1 MKSFLFWPYQV
12 YVVLVFLPLVVVLT
26 LLASTLSVLTA
37 ILINPNWASR
47 QVAAR
52 WARLLAWLT
61 PVAVSVAGTGN
72 ARPRQSY
79 IVVANHQSQYDIFVL
94 YGWLDLDLK
103 WVIKQELRKIPGIGI
118 GCEKVGH
125 IFVDRQRP
133 ALARQAITQ
142 ALERL
147 GEGVGILFFA
157 EGTRSRD
164 GRLLPFKKGAFITA
178 IEQGLPVLPVTISGT
193 RDILPARTLRLF
205 PGRVRMVIHPEIPTA
220 GLTVADMAELR
231 EKTRAAIASAQPA
244 DLKQHEDD

>member
-1 MKSFLFWPYQV
+1 MRSFLFWPYQV

-37 ILINPNWASR
+37 ILISPNWASR

-61 PVAVSVAGTGN
+61 PVAVSVAGTEN

-103 WVIKQELRKIPGIGI
+103 WVIKKELRKIPGIGI

-133 ALARQAITQ
+133 ALARQAIAE
-142 ALERL
+142 ALDRL

-178 IEQGLPVLPVTISGT
+178 IEQGLPVLPVTITGT
-193 RDILPARTLRLF
+193 SDILPARTLRLF
-205 PGRVRMVIHPEIPTA
+205 PGRAHMVVHPEIPTA

-231 EKTRAAIASAQPA
+231 DKTRAAIASAQPA
-244 DLKQHEDD
+244 DLKQHEDG